1 VPLRAAKLG
10 AAEARSGG
18 APAIANYLGLNLG
31 AHKGGHA
38 PRLLLFVMLLSWC
51 GALLLFRFVR
61 SGSLALGFLA
71 WNLFLAAI
79 PAVAAWFFARAMG
92 KGASTIEKVGW
103 FVIWIVFLPNAP
115 YIITDF
121 VHLTTRPGIPFWYD
135 TALLVSCAGT
145 GLLLGYTSIAD
156 VQAVIARRFSPFVGW
171 MLVIAAVL
179 LSGFGIYLG
188 RFLRWNSWDTLTSPR
203 QLSLAIADRVMNP
216 LSNPQ
221 TFGVTV
227 VYGVGLFLGYVA
239 LRFWQPATISGSERT
254 EPRQS

>member
-1 VPLRAAKLG
+1 MNPG
-10 AAEARSGG
+10 AYR
-18 APAIANYLGLNLG
+18 
-31 AHKGGHA
+31 GGHTA
-38 PRLLLFVMLLSWC
+38 RLLLFVMLLGWC
-51 GALLLFRFVR
+51 GALLLFRFAW

-71 WNLFLAAI
+71 WNLFLAAV
-79 PAVAAWFFARAMG
+79 PAVAAWLFARAMG
-92 KGASTIEKVGW
+92 KNSSLIERVTW
-103 FVIWIVFLPNAP
+103 FVIWLLFLPNAP

-121 VHLTTRPGIPFWYD
+121 VHLNTHSGMPFWYD

-156 VQAVIARRFSPFVGW
+156 VQFVIARRFSPLAGW
-171 MLVIAAVL
+171 LLVVAAVL

-188 RFLRWNSWDTLTSPR
+188 RFLRWNSWDTLTRPR
-203 QLSLAIADRVMNP
+203 QLSLAITERVMNP

-221 TFGVTV
+221 TFGVTI

>member
-1 VPLRAAKLG
+1 M
-10 AAEARSGG
+10 
-18 APAIANYLGLNLG
+18 NLS
-31 AHKGGHA
+31 ALKAGHA

-103 FVIWIVFLPNAP
+103 FVVWIVFLPNAP

-121 VHLTTRPGIPFWYD
+121 VHLTTHPDIPFWYD

-156 VQAVIARRFSPFVGW
+156 VQLVIARRFSPLVGW
-171 MLVIAAVL
+171 LLVVAAVL

-203 QLSLAIADRVMNP
+203 QLSLEITDRLINP
-216 LSNPQ
+216 LSHPQ
-221 TFGVTV
+221 TVGVTV

-239 LRFWQPATISGSERT
+239 LRFWQPATHSRT
-254 EPRQS
+254 EKLQ

>member
-1 VPLRAAKLG
+1 MNLSALRA
-10 AAEARSGG
+10 
-18 APAIANYLGLNLG
+18 
-31 AHKGGHA
+31 GHA
-38 PRLLLFVMLLSWC
+38 PRLLLFVMLLGWC
-51 GALLLFRFVR
+51 GALLAFRFIR

-79 PAVAAWFFARAMG
+79 PALAAWFFARAMG
-92 KGASTIEKVGW
+92 KDSSTIEKVGW
-103 FVIWIVFLPNAP
+103 FVVWIVFLPNAP

-156 VQAVIARRFSPFVGW
+156 VQFVIARRFSPLVGW

-203 QLSLAIADRVMNP
+203 QLSLEITDRLINP
-216 LSNPQ
+216 LSHPQ

-239 LRFWQPATISGSERT
+239 LRFWQPATTSGSERT
-254 EPRQS
+254 GPRQS

>member
-1 VPLRAAKLG
+1 MNPG
-10 AAEARSGG
+10 AYRSGHT
-18 APAIANYLGLNLG
+18 A
-31 AHKGGHA
+31 
-38 PRLLLFVMLLSWC
+38 RLLLFVMLLGWC
-51 GALLLFRFVR
+51 GALLLFRFAR

-71 WNLFLAAI
+71 WNLFLAAV

-92 KGASTIEKVGW
+92 RNSSLIERVGW
-103 FVIWIVFLPNAP
+103 FVVWLVFLPNAP

-156 VQAVIARRFSPFVGW
+156 VQFVIARRFSPLAGW
-171 MLVIAAVL
+171 MLVAAAVL

-203 QLSLAIADRVMNP
+203 QLSLAITERVMNP

-221 TFGVTV
+221 TFGVTL

-239 LRFWQPATISGSERT
+239 LRFWQPATTSGSERT
-254 EPRQS
+254 ESRQP

>member
-1 VPLRAAKLG
+1 MNP
-10 AAEARSGG
+10 
-18 APAIANYLGLNLG
+18 G
-31 AHKGGHA
+31 AHKHR
-38 PRLLLFVMLLSWC
+38 PTNRLLLFGMLLSWC
-51 GALLLFRFVR
+51 GALLLFRFAR

-79 PAVAAWFFARAMG
+79 PAVAAWFFARAMA
-92 KGASTIEKVGW
+92 KGSSVIAQVAW
-103 FVIWIVFLPNAP
+103 FVIWLVFLPNAP

-121 VHLTTRPGIPFWYD
+121 VHLTSHPGIPFWYD
-135 TALLVSCAGT
+135 TALITSCAGT

-156 VQAVIARRFSPFVGW
+156 VQAAITRRFSAFAGW
-171 MLVIAAVL
+171 VLVIAAVL

-203 QLSLAIADRVMNP
+203 QLFPEITDRLINP

-221 TFGVTV
+221 TFGVTI

-239 LRFWQPATISGSERT
+239 LRFWQPTALGASERT
-254 EPRQS
+254 GPRQSQTAEKTPTRR

>member
-1 VPLRAAKLG
+1 MNQLD
-10 AAEARSGG
+10 
-18 APAIANYLGLNLG
+18 Y
-31 AHKGGHA
+31 KGGHTA
-38 PRLLLFVMLLSWC
+38 RLLLFVMLLGWC
-51 GALLLFRFVR
+51 GALLLFRFAR
-61 SGSLALGFLA
+61 TGSLALAFLA
-71 WNLFLAAI
+71 WNLFLAAV

-92 KGASTIEKVGW
+92 KNSSTVERVVW

-156 VQAVIARRFSPFVGW
+156 VQVVVARRYSELMGW
-171 MLVIAAVL
+171 LLVIGAVL

-188 RFLRWNSWDTLTSPR
+188 RFLRWNSWDTVTSPR
-203 QLSLAIADRVMNP
+203 QLSLAITERVMNP

-221 TFGVTV
+221 TFGVTI

-239 LRFWQPATISGSERT
+239 LRFWQPATVSESERT
-254 EPRQS
+254 GPRES